1 MEVNYRILLCFM
13 TLCHYSS
20 SQSGECNRPL
30 GMQNKGI
37 PNESIKSSSRLD
49 LDHRAFYGRLH
60 GPKAWCSADGD
71 ENPYIEIELDEEKAI
86 TAISTQGGST
96 SDIIWSRKFKIEYDK
111 GGKWT
116 HYKEELPG
124 NGNVNGVKKNV
135 LNPEIRTR
143 SIRIYPKEPLSL
155 STTNVKHA
163 CLRLELHGCLVH
175 ADCKDPGAPINGE
188 RTGDDFNHG
197 SRISFSCRQGFVLVG
212 NSSSICDKGKWNNIL
227 PQCKAT
233 CEDPGVPDNGNRRG
247 SNFIDGDSAEFYC
260 NENFTLFGSS
270 ISRCLN
276 GRWSSPLPQCKASCT
291 DPGKPRNG
299 ERIGTSFA
307 HEDHVQFL
315 CNPGFWLVG
324 SQLIACNE
332 GIWSNDIPKCKAV
345 CSDPGTPLNGNRL
358 GDDFS
363 DGQMI
368 AFSCD
373 ANFSLVGAP
382 VVFCVAGQ
390 WNATMP
396 TCKASCS
403 NPGIPRHG
411 QRLSSYFGH
420 GSQVT
425 FVCLP
430 KYSLIGR
437 ATMTCHDGKWSSL
450 LPICKA
456 SCEDPGFPPN
466 GITHGTEFGH
476 NKQITFSCLPG
487 FQLVGRSFAVC
498 INGKWSASVPRCKA
512 ICPDPGVP
520 VNGSRVGD
528 SFFDGRTVAFKC
540 HKSYTLIGQQVLKCV
555 VGKWNGEVPE
565 CKAPCLGPV
574 ALLNGRVFNYN
585 PTNQHGA
592 RLRFACNSGF
602 KIEGPSIVRCNNGE
616 WSSFLPFCT
625 DVDECAEGIS
635 NCHENAVCLNVLGS
649 YTCKCKEGYVR
660 NGRTCLKICKDPGIP
675 QNGARKGEQEHFPHK
690 TRVSFSCNDGYSL
703 VGNRSITCQEGE
715 WSSHLPHCK
724 ENCADPG
731 SPSNGFRRGRDFKHE
746 RKVTFVCRAGFMLN
760 GANSITC
767 NDGAWS
773 NELPFCTDIDECSEG
788 IYDCHENAVCLNVLG
803 SYTCK
808 CQHDYVRVGRTCL
821 KKCDDPGIPV
831 NGERRGDHFY
841 HERRVFF
848 SCNRGHTLVG
858 NRSMTCQEGEWTSAP
873 PQCKENCA
881 NPGSPLNGFRRGSVF
896 NHGMKVTFVCR
907 HGFKLNGVKSI
918 TCNDGAWSNQLPDC
932 SGICKDPGIPQNGAR
947 KGEQEHFLHKT
958 RVSFS
963 CNDGYSLVGNRSITC
978 QEGEWSSHLPHCK
991 ENCAD
996 PGSPSNGFRR
1006 GRDFKHER
1014 KVTFVCRA
1022 GFMLN
1027 GANSITCN
1035 DGAWSNELP
1044 FCTDIDECSEGIYD
1058 CHENAVCLNV
1068 LGSYT
1073 CKCQHDYVR
1082 VGRTCLKKCDDPGIP
1097 VNGERRGDHF
1107 YHERR
1112 VFFSCNRGYT
1122 LVGNRSMTCQEGEWT
1137 SAPPQCKENCANPG
1151 SPLNGFRRGSVFNHG
1166 MKVTFVCR
1174 HGFKLN
1180 GVKSI
1185 TCNDGAW
1192 SNQLPDCSASC
1203 PTPPKLAHGSLD
1215 GDDLSFGANV
1225 TYSCDSQYFLE
1236 GDDTMT
1242 CVDGQWVGQV
1252 PICRAPCPPP
1262 VAPADGFVFGE
1273 NHQHHSMIQFWC
1285 KQGFTLRGAS
1295 TSKCVDG
1302 KWNTPIPRCKGLP
1315 GGCRKPPMP
1324 PNVRLLN
1331 SQSQRKWYFNGA
1343 RVSYRCNEGFVQRGL
1358 SSIWCRDGSW
1368 TRIFLTCTVKSCG
1381 YPGTPKYGQRAG
1393 YLFTYNSTVE
1403 YSCDQGYTLVGS
1415 RRRVCQANQTWTGTT
1430 PQCTYASINCGALPT
1445 PENGLKK
1452 SETSTFLNGIVTF
1465 GCRGQKYNLIGS
1477 SRRTCLQSG
1486 QWSGEQPICRLI
1498 ECGDP
1503 GIPQHADRI
1512 LPEDFSYLTS
1522 VQFKCHDSYKLEG
1535 VSKIFCKRD
1544 GNWSRPIPRCL
1555 APCSNPGTPKNG
1567 GMTGSDFTHGKTV
1580 KFFCKRKYRM
1590 VGLQQLTCNNGTWQG
1605 AKPRCRRKRIP
1616 R

>member
-932 SGICKDPGIPQNGAR
+932 S
-947 KGEQEHFLHKT
+947 
-958 RVSFS
+958 
-963 CNDGYSLVGNRSITC
+963 
-978 QEGEWSSHLPHCK
+978 
-991 ENCAD
+991 
-996 PGSPSNGFRR
+996 
-1006 GRDFKHER
+1006 
-1014 KVTFVCRA
+1014 
-1022 GFMLN
+1022 
-1027 GANSITCN
+1027 
-1035 DGAWSNELP
+1035 
-1044 FCTDIDECSEGIYD
+1044 
-1058 CHENAVCLNV
+1058 
-1068 LGSYT
+1068 
-1073 CKCQHDYVR
+1073 
-1082 VGRTCLKKCDDPGIP
+1082 
-1097 VNGERRGDHF
+1097 
-1107 YHERR
+1107 
-1112 VFFSCNRGYT
+1112 
-1122 LVGNRSMTCQEGEWT
+1122 
-1137 SAPPQCKENCANPG
+1137 
-1151 SPLNGFRRGSVFNHG
+1151 
-1166 MKVTFVCR
+1166 
-1174 HGFKLN
+1174 
-1180 GVKSI
+1180 
-1185 TCNDGAW
+1185 
-1192 SNQLPDCSASC
+1192 ASC